1 MYDRA
6 MNLFSIGLLL
16 AASLCSAQ
24 TAAPSG
30 LTGSYHAALNIVDG
44 IFATMPGGPLFPDET
59 AEGPAP
65 ENMDAAPHGFR
76 LVSPGLYR
84 SAQPSLENIGWLSGF
99 GMATLLDLRDPITAA
114 LERRAAERAGIG
126 VKSVPM
132 SGLWAPTFK
141 ELDRALAVLTDPAT
155 PRPIL
160 VHCFHG
166 QDRTGAVI
174 AAYRVIVE
182 GVSPAQAAAEA
193 QGFGCCHLVTRNLR
207 GLLERYRRHVR
218 RQLRR

>member
-1 MYDRA
+1 
-6 MNLFSIGLLL
+6 MNLFSMALLL

-24 TAAPSG
+24 TSAPPSLG
-30 LTGSYHAALNIVDG
+30 GSYRAALALIDG
-44 IFATMPGGPLFPDET
+44 AFATMPGGPLFPDESIGG
-59 AEGPAP
+59 EVP
-65 ENMDAAPHGFR
+65 ESTVAAPRGFR

-114 LERRAAERAGIG
+114 LERRAAARAGIG

-132 SGLWAPTFK
+132 SGLWAPTFG

-160 VHCFHG
+160 VHCLHG
-166 QDRTGAVI
+166 QDRTGVVI

-182 GVSPAQAAAEA
+182 GVPPARAADEA
-193 QGFGCCHLVTRNLR
+193 QGFGCCHLVSRDLR

-218 RQLRR
+218 RELRQ

>member
-1 MYDRA
+1 MA
-6 MNLFSIGLLL
+6 FLL
-16 AASLCSAQ
+16 AAAPCLAQ
-24 TAAPSG
+24 TSASYG
-30 LTGSYHAALNIVDG
+30 LAGSYHAALELVDG
-44 IFATMPGGPLFPDET
+44 AFATMSGGPLFPDEG
-59 AEGPAP
+59 AEEPDP
-65 ENMDAAPHGFR
+65 ENIDAAPHGFR

-99 GMATLLDLRDPITAA
+99 GVATLLDLRDPITAA
-114 LERRAAERAGIG
+114 LERRAAARAGIG
-126 VKSVPM
+126 VESVPM
-132 SGLWAPTFK
+132 SGAWAPTFA

-160 VHCFHG
+160 VHCLHG
-166 QDRTGAVI
+166 QDRTGVVI

-193 QGFGCCHLVTRNLR
+193 QGFGCCHLVTRDLL

-218 RQLRR
+218 RQFRR